1 MTFTWTSTLHQWS
14 SRSTKMQSQV
24 TNKIMYL
31 EPATNNRSST
41 ALTFFPRAVENY
53 GWHSRVRGDKG
64 VENVAI
70 AETMYNAK
78 GTGRGSFMAGKSV
91 HNQRIER
98 LWQDAWS
105 SVTYPYY
112 EDLHNLEESGLL
124 DLSNILQLFCA
135 HYMFLP
141 GLADALQTFIEG

>member
-1 MTFTWTSTLHQWS
+1 MLSDPNWVQTCLPLFVQ
-14 SRSTKMQSQV
+14 
-24 TNKIMYL
+24 IMYL

-53 GWHSRVRGDKG
+53 GWPS
-64 VENVAI
+64 
-70 AETMYNAK
+70 
-78 GTGRGSFMAGKSV
+78 
-91 HNQRIER
+91 RIER

-141 GLADALQTFIEG
+141 GLADALQTFIEGWDNPRFKSEGGLTPNQLWILGHIQKLICETKHVQNLELYGTD